1 MDNLNYI
8 KRILLA
14 IFVFISPVFFL
25 STSAEYY
32 STNKFY
38 LLVFFTLTLMLL
50 NSIEI
55 IFKKKINFMGNKI
68 DLPLVLFLVALALSI
83 IFSSTNKVQALV
95 STNLGLIPVF
105 FIFVFYLF
113 LSKSDEKTKL
123 LIDAVLFYSSVMVST
138 VTIFLFFQPFSLIT
152 LPAAWRFLGLP
163 LFTPLGATTDL
174 VVFLS
179 FATIYRI
186 IRKKFSTADVVML
199 AINVSALGLSIFNLF
214 KPNAVAIPPFRLS
227 WYAALEILKTPQT
240 ALFGIGIDNFSIVF
254 TRVKDAIYNQS
265 LLWQINGF
273 SVSRSIILHVL
284 TEAGFIGLTSFLFV
298 LYSAFR
304 TTFNDDNK
312 FSKLVMLLWVVII
325 LFFPIS
331 FFTLF
336 LFFLTLALL
345 VKNHGQR
352 EINLNEGFP
361 YYMPAALIIFVAI
374 GVSGY
379 LLTRSY
385 TSEYFFKKSL
395 DGLVANNVKD
405 VYDNMRLSRIY
416 NPYNERVILNFSQTN
431 LIIAN
436 NLSQKEN
443 LTEDDRQTIARAIQA
458 AISEAKELIK
468 LNPNKAQHWENLA
481 NIYRT
486 MIPLA
491 EGSDAWTVS
500 AYQRAIILD
509 PQNPSYRLALGSVY
523 YLLQRYPEAI
533 SFFEQAAALKPDWA
547 NAYYN
552 LSWTYYQNNEFEKAT
567 LAMQNVVNLVDRNT
581 NPEDWQKANEDLEQ
595 FKKQLPIEE
604 DPQTDA
610 STDELK
616 LPESIAPTIE
626 PKIELPKEASPEAN

>member
-14 IFVFISPVFFL
+14 IFVFVSPVFFL

-38 LLVFFTLTLMLL
+38 LLVFFALVLMLL

-55 IFKKKINFMGNKI
+55 VLKKKIILNGNSI
-68 DLPLVLFLVALALSI
+68 NLPIVMFFAALALSI
-83 IFSSTNKVQALV
+83 IFSSTNKVQALI
-95 STNLGLIPVF
+95 STNLGIIPVF

-113 LSKSDEKTKL
+113 VSKSDEKTKL
-123 LIDAVLFYSSVMVST
+123 LIDAVLFYSSVVVS
-138 VTIFLFFQPFSLIT
+138 VITIFLFFQPFSAVS
-152 LPAAWRFLGLP
+152 LPATLRFLGLP
-163 LFTPLGATTDL
+163 FFTPLGSTTDL

-179 FATIYRI
+179 FASIYRV

-199 AINVSALGLSIFNLF
+199 AINLSALGLSVFNLF
-214 KPNAVAIPPFRLS
+214 KPNAIVLPPFRLS

-254 TRVKDAIYNQS
+254 TRIKDAIYNQS
-265 LLWQINGF
+265 SLWQINGF
-273 SVSRSIILHVL
+273 SVSRSMVLHIL
-284 TEAGFIGLTSFLFV
+284 TEAGFVGLVTFLFI
-298 LYSAFR
+298 LYTAVKA
-304 TTFNDDNK
+304 TLDNENK
-312 FSKLVMLLWVVII
+312 LSRLVMVLWVVIVFI
-325 LFFPIS
+325 FPAS

-336 LFFLTLALL
+336 IFFLTLALL
-345 VKNHGQR
+345 IRNHKPR
-352 EINLNEGFP
+352 EISLNDGFP
-361 YYMPAALIIFVAI
+361 YYIPAALVVLAAI

-379 LLTRSY
+379 LLTRTY
-385 TSEYFFKKSL
+385 ASEYFFKKSL
-395 DGLVANNVKD
+395 DGLVANSVKD

-416 NPYNERVILNFSQTN
+416 NPYNERVVLNFSQTN

-500 AYQRAIILD
+500 AYQRAIVLD

-533 SFFEQAAALKPDWA
+533 SFFEQAVALKPDWA

-552 LSWTYYQNNEFEKAT
+552 LAWTYYQNNEFEKAT

-604 DPQTDA
+604 ESQVGTQ
-610 STDELK
+610 TDELK
-616 LPESIAPTIE
+616 LPESVVPTIE